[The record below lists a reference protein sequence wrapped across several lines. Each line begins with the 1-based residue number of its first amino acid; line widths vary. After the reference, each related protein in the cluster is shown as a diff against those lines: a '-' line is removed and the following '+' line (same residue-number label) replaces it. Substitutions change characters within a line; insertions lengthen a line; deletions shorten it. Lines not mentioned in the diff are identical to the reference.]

1 MGEAPVDDVW
11 SCEAARSLELGAEEW
26 RNLALFAAYDD
37 GQLEQVLAST
47 PLRVPDR
54 RGHPALAAPEPFTV
68 RERAVWCESL
78 GTPGGRTRVA
88 PSPVDYA
95 NAGYPKPL
103 TGPMMSRSGR
113 LAVKTATVVRA
124 VLSNL
129 KEELTQHP

>member
-54 RGHPALAAPEPFTV
+54 RGHPALAAPEGPGTV
-68 RERAVWCESL
+68 RHGPYGANPSGRRADPHGWRPRPL
-78 GTPGGRTRVA
+78 TTRTRDIQ
-88 PSPVDYA
+88 S
-95 NAGYPKPL
+95 L
-103 TGPMMSRSGR
+103 
-113 LAVKTATVVRA
+113 
-124 VLSNL
+124 
-129 KEELTQHP
+129 